1 MTTKSHVASI
11 GSVINDLV
19 IITLIIIIFSL
30 SFKLCS
36 KESPSAI
43 AVEEPI
49 FINTDDQ
56 VWLIVGDLLRWQDT
70 DLLLV

>member
-1 MTTKSHVASI
+1 MTTKSHVASM
-11 GSVINDLV
+11 GSVINYLV

-56 VWLIVGDLLRWQDT
+56 V
-70 DLLLV
+70 